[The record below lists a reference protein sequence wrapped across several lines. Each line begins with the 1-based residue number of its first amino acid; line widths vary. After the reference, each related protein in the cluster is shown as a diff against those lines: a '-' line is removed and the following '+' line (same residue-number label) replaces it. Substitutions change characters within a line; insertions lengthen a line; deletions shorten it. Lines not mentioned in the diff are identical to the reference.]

1 MTVSNLFGFAKSG
14 LAAAAAMALVGGA
27 SAATITWGSAF
38 AITSA
43 SDIDNSGSAF
53 LADSMGGGTPT
64 VNGVVFQDV
73 LDPGPFFD
81 PNLWLTP
88 TGSPGL
94 DNILDSHDNID
105 NIGPYNLTLTGL
117 SIGTLYQ
124 VQYIAVHDLRSCCS
138 TRTSVLGDG
147 NGNATGPMFTRST
160 GGSAIGTFTADGTTQ
175 LIEVFADPNTPAG
188 NTDPGIA
195 GIIVR
200 VVPEPGSLALLGL
213 GGLAMLR
220 RRR

>member
-14 LAAAAAMALVGGA
+14 LAAAAAVAFVGSA
-27 SAATITWGSAF
+27 SAATISWGSAF
-38 AITSA
+38 SITSA

-73 LDPGPFFD
+73 LDTGPFFD
-81 PNLWLTP
+81 PNIWTTS
-88 TGSPGL
+88 TGDAGL
-94 DNILDSHDNID
+94 DAILQSHDNFEGP
-105 NIGPYNLTLTGL
+105 NGPYELTLTGL

-124 VQYIAVHDLRSCCS
+124 VQYIATHDIRTCCS
-138 TRTSVLGDG
+138 TRTSTLGDG
-147 NGNATGPMFTRST
+147 NGNLTGPSFTRST

-175 LIEVFADPNTPAG
+175 LIEVYGDIDPA
-188 NTDPGIA
+188 IA

-200 VVPEPGSLALLGL
+200 VIPEPGSLALLGL